1 MVKKYFE
8 HVGSFLRPEELK
20 VARQQFDNGDIS
32 KEALKEV
39 EDKAI
44 IELVNKQ
51 VAAGLDKITDG
62 EFRRSYWHLDNFWD
76 SMVYQMRIL
85 VVVTYFTMKKL
96 EMIPLFCVRH

>member
-20 VARQQFDNGDIS
+20 VERQQFDNGDIS

-51 VAAGLDKITDG
+51 VAAGLDKITDDECSG
-62 EFRRSYWHLDNFWD
+62 GFEPLSHLLEEKVAVLGLIT
-76 SMVYQMRIL
+76 S
-85 VVVTYFTMKKL
+85 KKWK
-96 EMIPLFCVRH
+96 IGG